1 VKDNSTYA
9 KGALPTTGIPY
20 VIVNGV
26 VVVQDSKVLKDVNP
40 GQPIRFEPEAKS
52 RFQPLTK
59 EGWRETFLVAP
70 VDFCGAAPL
79 GPPQHH

>member
-1 VKDNSTYA
+1 VRCLRGRAPRPRKS
-9 KGALPTTGIPY
+9 G
-20 VIVNGV
+20 

-40 GQPIRFEPEAKS
+40 DQPI

-70 VDFCGAAPL
+70 VDFCGVVPF
-79 GPPQHH
+79 GRSRNH